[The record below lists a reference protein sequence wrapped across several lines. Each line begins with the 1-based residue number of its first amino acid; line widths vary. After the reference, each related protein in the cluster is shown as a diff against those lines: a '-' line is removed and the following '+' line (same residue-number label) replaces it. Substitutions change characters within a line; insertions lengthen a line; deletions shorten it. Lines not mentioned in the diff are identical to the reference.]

1 MIVYDFTIAEARK
14 KLPEGSCV
22 QSLTSVSRVMLTV

>member
-14 KLPEGSCV
+14 KLPEGSCA